1 MAIKSYYRFAE
12 LSVEEKKAERY
23 EKVIEECNEFIDRF
37 PESAFAK
44 EVQQYLTQSQN
55 NLKIY
60 TNEPVK
66 TTT

>member
-1 MAIKSYYRFAE
+1 LMK
-12 LSVEEKKAERY
+12 
-23 EKVIEECNEFIDRF
+23 D
-37 PESAFAK
+37 
-44 EVQQYLTQSQN
+44 VQYFVNQSQN